1 MYVANI
7 CSSDWDGITEI
18 CYFPRKHGFV
28 DFQVKDVGWNWTDQ
42 AFEDLVRDS
51 I

>member
-7 CSSDWDGITEI
+7 GSSDWGDITEI
-18 CYFPRKHGFV
+18 CYVPRKRGFV

-42 AFEDLVRDS
+42 ASEDLVRDS